1 MVTGHQSEIVV
12 LNMRVLELCP
22 SPYLR
27 STCDLRD
34 VARARLATEA
44 RDPVSQV
51 GEGTRERFMTRELIV
66 AGGPH

>member
-1 MVTGHQSEIVV
+1 
-12 LNMRVLELCP
+12 MRVLELCP